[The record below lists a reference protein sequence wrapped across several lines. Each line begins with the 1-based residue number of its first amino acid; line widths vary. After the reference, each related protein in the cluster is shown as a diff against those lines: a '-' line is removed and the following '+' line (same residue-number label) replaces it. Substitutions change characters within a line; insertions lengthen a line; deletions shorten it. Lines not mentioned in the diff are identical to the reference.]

1 MDLTDLLRIP
11 GAVCIQVTKLEH
23 SGAGLNATEALAALR
38 AAHAEG
44 RIGAGLD
51 VTTGKPREL
60 SADGI
65 VDLYQTKWWA
75 LRLAVDAAVT
85 VLKVDQII
93 MVRPYEHAWTE
104 VLGWMAPSRRVVLL
118 SSFVLL
124 MRTALGA

>member
-1 MDLTDLLRIP
+1 M
-11 GAVCIQVTKLEH
+11 
-23 SGAGLNATEALAALR
+23 LAALR

-44 RIGAGLD
+44 RNDAGLD
-51 VTTGKPREL
+51 VGTGKPRDL

-93 MVRPYEHAWTE
+93 MVRGCNEFH
-104 VLGWMAPSRRVVLL
+104 MAFRALVHTSLCDSHFRR
-118 SSFVLL
+118 SSAHGSTV
-124 MRTALGA
+124 RECSH

>member
-1 MDLTDLLRIP
+1 M
-11 GAVCIQVTKLEH
+11 
-23 SGAGLNATEALAALR
+23 R

-44 RIGAGLD
+44 RVGAGLD
-51 VTTGKPREL
+51 VSTGKPRDL

-93 MVRPYEHAWTE
+93 MVRRRKAIFTCIATSHA
-104 VLGWMAPSRRVVLL
+104 VLCLVAD
-118 SSFVLL
+118 
-124 MRTALGA
+124 GAVRLKLRKACTFATCL